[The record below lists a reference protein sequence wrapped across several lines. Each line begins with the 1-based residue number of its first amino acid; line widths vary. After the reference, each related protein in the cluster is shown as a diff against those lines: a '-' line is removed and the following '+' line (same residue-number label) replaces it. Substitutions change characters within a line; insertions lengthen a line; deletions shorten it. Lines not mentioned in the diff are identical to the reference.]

1 MTDLPLLAAFVGAAA
16 LLTITPGVDT
26 ALVLR
31 TAVAGGARAA
41 WFAALGIG
49 VGCLAWAGLVSLG
62 VAALMKAAP
71 LAFEALKWAGAA
83 YLAFLGLSALFRPR
97 SEFSLGET
105 DQHGSAFRR
114 GLLTNILNPKVGVFY
129 ISFLP
134 QFIPAGADVAMTSFA
149 LAGVHVGL
157 SVLWFGALI
166 AATAPLGR
174 VLQRPGTVRA
184 LDRLTGVVFLGFG
197 VKLALS
203 RA

>member
-62 VAALMKAAP
+62 VAALMQAAP
-71 LAFEALKWAGAA
+71 LAFEVLKWAGAA
-83 YLAFLGLSALFRPR
+83 YLGFLGLSALFRPR

-114 GLLTNILNPKVGVFY
+114 GLLTNTSIPRSACSTFRSCRN
-129 ISFLP
+129 SFP
-134 QFIPAGADVAMTSFA
+134 PAPTS
-149 LAGVHVGL
+149 
-157 SVLWFGALI
+157 
-166 AATAPLGR
+166 R
-174 VLQRPGTVRA
+174 RPR
-184 LDRLTGVVFLGFG
+184 
-197 VKLALS
+197 S
-203 RA
+203 RSPAFTLRSPCSGSAR